1 MIGTNKGV
9 TSMLPKKVDKKKS
22 LYDFSVGFVLFKKEF
37 SLSFNV
43 KSKKE

>member
-1 MIGTNKGV
+1 MNATNRGV
-9 TSMLPKKVDKKKS
+9 TAMLPKNVDKEKS
-22 LYDFSVGFVLFKKEF
+22 LYGFSVGFVLFKKEF